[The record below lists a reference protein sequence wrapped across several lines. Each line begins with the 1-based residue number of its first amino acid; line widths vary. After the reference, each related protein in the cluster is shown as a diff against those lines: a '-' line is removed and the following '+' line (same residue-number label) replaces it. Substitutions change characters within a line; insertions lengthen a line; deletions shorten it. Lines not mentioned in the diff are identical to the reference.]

1 MKKDFRNL
9 EEERNDL
16 RNFLWKYNDCK
27 KRKKQLETRLK
38 DIQREMSM
46 PIGGIGYSPTPHST
60 TNNVG
65 AGAAGFTIKM
75 AEIEERIIKQNEEM
89 ERAMIAVMDVMNFL
103 DEGDTDRRIMEYRYI
118 DGKDWRSIESL
129 ENMTR
134 QAANNH
140 LNAGLD
146 KLLGFKKI
154 RTMIKEQKKIEE
166 DEKSLHNFTY

>member
-1 MKKDFRNL
+1 MKNNSKYS

-38 DIQREMSM
+38 DIQKEMSM

-75 AEIEERIIKQNEEM
+75 AEIEDRIIKQNEEM

-118 DGKDWRSIESL
+118 DGKDWRSIESI

-140 LNAGLD
+140 LNAGLN
-146 KLLGFKKI
+146 KLLEFKKI
-154 RTMIKEQKKIEE
+154 RVMIKEQKKMEE
-166 DEKSLHNFTY
+166 KEKSLHNFTS